1 MLIPS
6 ALNLKE
12 NYNRVQFLGE
22 RGSAV
27 EWDGPA
33 SMVKP
38 TLSVKDKVHAFRE
51 KAEKAKLKAAATS
64 ESVAKKIFEDAAQE
78 WQDLA
83 DKLERT
89 GRPY

>member
-1 MLIPS
+1 MI
-6 ALNLKE
+6 
-12 NYNRVQFLGE
+12 
-22 RGSAV
+22 AV
-27 EWDGPA
+27 KK
-33 SMVKP
+33 SLTVKN
-38 TLSVKDKVHAFRE
+38 KVHEFRE

-78 WQDLA
+78 WQELA